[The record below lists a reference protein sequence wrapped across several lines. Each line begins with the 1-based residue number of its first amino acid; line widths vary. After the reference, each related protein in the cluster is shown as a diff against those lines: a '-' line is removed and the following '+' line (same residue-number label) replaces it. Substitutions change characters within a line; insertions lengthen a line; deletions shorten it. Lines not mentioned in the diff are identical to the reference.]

1 MIDFEKMVL
10 DIKENNYSCDI
21 IKNEDVKSF
30 IFSITSF
37 LYPNFGEYAG
47 NQDMYLANKIADV
60 KSSLKL
66 LLHET
71 NELEH
76 FTDDISFNDY
86 INRFFDEL
94 PNTYNLLSTDI
105 QAIFDGDPAASS
117 PKEILACYP
126 GFKAIFMQRIAHI
139 LYNEGVPVLPRILT
153 ECVHSVTGID
163 IHPGAKIGSYF
174 CIDHG
179 TGIVIGETAVI
190 GSHVK
195 IYQGVTLG
203 AHSLSKGQAL
213 KGTKR
218 HPTIL
223 DYVTIYSGASIFG
236 GTTVIG
242 NHTTIGS
249 NAYVS
254 ESIDDDMLVT
264 IQGITKKRKTE

>member
-1 MIDFEKMVL
+1 MIEFEQMVSI
-10 DIKENNYSCDI
+10 IKEKDYSCDVV
-21 IKNEDVKSF
+21 KTEDIKSF
-30 IFSITSF
+30 IFSLTSF

-47 NQDMYLANKIADV
+47 NKDMYLANKIADV

-71 NELEH
+71 NELEK
-76 FTDDISFNDY
+76 FTEDTTFNEY
-86 INRFFDEL
+86 INKFFDEL
-94 PNTYNLLSTDI
+94 PKTYNLLSTDL
-105 QAIFDGDPAASS
+105 QAIYDGDPAAHST
-117 PKEILACYP
+117 KEILACYP
-126 GFKAIFMQRIAHI
+126 GFRAIFIQRIAHI
-139 LYNEGVPVLPRILT
+139 LYNLNVPVLPRMLT
-153 ECVHSVTGID
+153 ECVHSITGID
-163 IHPGAKIGSYF
+163 IHPGAQIGSYF

-190 GSHVK
+190 GDHVK

-223 DYVTIYSGASIFG
+223 DYVKIYSGASIFG

-249 NAYVS
+249 NTFIT
-254 ESIDDDMLVT
+254 ESIDDNMLVT
-264 IQGITKKRKTE
+264 IQGITKKRQQ